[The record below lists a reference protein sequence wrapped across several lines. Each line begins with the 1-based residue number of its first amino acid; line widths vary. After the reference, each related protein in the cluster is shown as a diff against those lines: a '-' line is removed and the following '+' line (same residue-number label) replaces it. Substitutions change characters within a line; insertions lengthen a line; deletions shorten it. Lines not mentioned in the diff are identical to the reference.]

1 MHVPAGEHPIMFN
14 LVCVQQQIIQLIPRT
29 FVMKYHHRDFSR
41 LLYV

>member
-29 FVMKYHHRDFSR
+29 FVKK
-41 LLYV
+41 V